1 MSRVNFAP
9 FPRSFGQVEET
20 RVSVRFGDVPL
31 ARVPS
36 HDALIRV
43 IDVMV
48 AATALVI
55 AAPLLL
61 LIAALVWL
69 SDRGPILF
77 AHKRIGYG
85 GKTFPCFKFR
95 SMVVDSHARLQNLLE
110 RDPAA
115 RAEWARDH
123 KLKNDPR
130 ITKVGAFL
138 RKSSLDELPQ
148 LFNVLRGEMSLVGP
162 RPIVDAEIPR
172 YGRYFVHYCA
182 VRPGITGLWQVS
194 GRNDVSYRRRVA
206 FDVVYGRSRSLGM
219 NMRII
224 AATLPAVAMSRGSY

>member
-1 MSRVNFAP
+1 MSRVDYAIAP
-9 FPRSFGQVEET
+9 QSFGQVEQT
-20 RVSVRFGDVPL
+20 RVSVHFGKVSSGGLFGP
-31 ARVPS
+31 
-36 HDALIRV
+36 DAVIRC
-43 IDVMV
+43 IDVV
-48 AATALVI
+48 LAAIALML
-55 AAPLLL
+55 AAPFML

-95 SMVVDSHARLQNLLE
+95 SMVTDSHARLHSLLE

-130 ITKVGAFL
+130 ITRIGAFL

-206 FDVVYGRSRSLGM
+206 FDVIYGRSRSIGM
-219 NMRII
+219 NVRII
-224 AATLPAVAMSRGSY
+224 AATVPAVAMSRGSY